1 VSQASAEEATPGASD
16 AARRAGRCPIC
27 GSVATPAGHKVGRW
41 RARPY
46 HLARCAACAFAF
58 ITDPDTDF
66 ADIYNA
72 DYYRGR
78 GADPLVHYE
87 TDITA
92 PQDSSRA
99 YELAG
104 LVDYA
109 RAAVSLRPQE
119 RWLDF
124 GSGLGGFVEHLRR
137 VDIQAYGYDEGYA
150 AGEALGRGVPMLSGD
165 ALAQAEGTFGVVSA
179 IEVLEHVLDPLDT
192 MHRIARLLRPGG
204 LFLYTTGNAAPFRKR
219 LTQWS
224 YVVPEIHVS
233 FYEPRTMRTIFERTG
248 LVPLQPVRR
257 SALHKVIRYKIMK
270 NLNLARGGVLD
281 RFLPWPLLTN
291 IADRRFQ
298 ISSMVLAVKA
308 ATDPKR

>member
-1 VSQASAEEATPGASD
+1 VSQRFTREAPAGTPD
-16 AARRAGRCPIC
+16 TARRDGRCPIC
-27 GSVATPAGHKVGRW
+27 GSVATPAGQTVGRW

-46 HLARCAACAFAF
+46 HLARCETCAFAF

-72 DYYRGR
+72 DYYRGK

-87 TDITA
+87 SDVSA
-92 PQDSSRA
+92 PHISIRA

-109 RAAVSLRPQE
+109 RASVALKPRE

-137 VDIQAYGYDEGYA
+137 ADIEAYGYDQGYA

-165 ALAQAEGTFGVVSA
+165 ALIQADGTFGVVSA

-192 MHRIARLLRPGG
+192 VQRIVRLLRPGG
-204 LFLYTTGNAAPFRKR
+204 LFLYTTGNAAPFRKD
-219 LTQWS
+219 LTRWS

-233 FYEPRTMRTIFERTG
+233 FYEPRTMLTIFERTG
-248 LVPLQPVRR
+248 LVPLRPARR
-257 SALHKVIRYKIMK
+257 STLHKVIRYKIMK
-270 NLNLARGGVLD
+270 NLNIARAGVLD
-281 RFLPWPLLTN
+281 RFLPWPLLAN
-291 IADRRFQ
+291 LADRRFQ
-298 ISSMVLAVKA
+298 ISSMVLATKA
-308 ATDPKR
+308 TPGPRR